1 MRPALGKY
9 GWLRVFAA
17 ALRRWLKGAG
27 GDSLSLAAAASAA
40 TSGTAAAVLEEQVEA
55 VECLGTSL
63 LLMLQALPAQQLAAG
78 RGAAAEPPAAG
89 RGASPT
95 AASRAAA
102 AADAA
107 AMAAAA
113 ASPAELLELE
123 GALAELLPA
132 LCKACA
138 TAVSQQQ
145 GAAAA
150 AAGSGDALPPAGVGS
165 AAEVQARQA
174 YVAVLVQLLIE
185 ILRHQLPSA
194 LWLQPVSQ
202 HLDLVVM
209 VKAVA
214 ARANSLGPLPAAAP
228 GSAGA
233 GAPGGYG
240 GSTAAAAVGAAV
252 GVTDISVL
260 ELLQVRQATLL
271 LPSQCLGCMWY
282 VSTAR
287 ITCSKPV
294 LLLDRGWQHVTY
306 RLMVI
311 SMDLNVEFMPLTA
324 VVFFLLICRLS

>member
-1 MRPALGKY
+1 MPSCSVAAL
-9 GWLRVFAA
+9 LHAIDCCVQHLASTDVSASFAA
-17 ALRRWLKGAG
+17 ALRRWLKSAG

-40 TSGTAAAVLEEQVEA
+40 TSGTAAAVLEEHVEA

-78 RGAAAEPPAAG
+78 RAAAAEPPAAG
-89 RGASPT
+89 KGASPT

-107 AMAAAA
+107 AMAAA

-150 AAGSGDALPPAGVGS
+150 AAAAGSGEVLPPAGVGS

-228 GSAGA
+228 SGA
-233 GAPGGYG
+233 GSCG
-240 GSTAAAAVGAAV
+240 GSTAAAAVAAAV

-260 ELLQVRQATLL
+260 ELLQVGLAKLL
-271 LPSQCLGCMWY
+271 LPSQGLGCMRY
-282 VSTAR
+282 GKNGPNNLQQASAA
-287 ITCSKPV
+287 C
-294 LLLDRGWQHVTY
+294 
-306 RLMVI
+306 
-311 SMDLNVEFMPLTA
+311 E
-324 VVFFLLICRLS
+324 

>member
-1 MRPALGKY
+1 
-9 GWLRVFAA
+9 
-17 ALRRWLKGAG
+17 
-27 GDSLSLAAAASAA
+27 
-40 TSGTAAAVLEEQVEA
+40 
-55 VECLGTSL
+55 
-63 LLMLQALPAQQLAAG
+63 
-78 RGAAAEPPAAG
+78 
-89 RGASPT
+89 
-95 AASRAAA
+95 
-102 AADAA
+102 
-107 AMAAAA
+107 MAAAA

-214 ARANSLGPLPAAAP
+214 ARANSLGPLPAAAL
-228 GSAGA
+228 GSA

-271 LPSQCLGCMWY
+271 LPSQCLGYMWY

-287 ITCSKPV
+287 MTCSKPV
-294 LLLDRGWQHVTY
+294 LLLDRGWQHG
-306 RLMVI
+306 R
-311 SMDLNVEFMPLTA
+311 TA
-324 VVFFLLICRLS
+324 SW